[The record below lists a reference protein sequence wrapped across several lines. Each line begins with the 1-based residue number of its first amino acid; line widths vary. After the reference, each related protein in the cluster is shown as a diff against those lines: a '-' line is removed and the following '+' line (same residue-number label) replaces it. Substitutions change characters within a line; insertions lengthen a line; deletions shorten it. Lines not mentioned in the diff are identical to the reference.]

1 MKNADWRLKGCYF
14 IWYFELLKAKVR
26 NYSHFFYLIPIFFVS
41 LHRKVYI
48 CRVNNIYHRDIIEIL
63 LECGREGLR
72 IKNIARRIYNRH
84 ADFFVTDI
92 DYSEIRNSVG
102 RYLWEQ
108 SQRHESPFTHA
119 RYGTYAIKPDFAIQL
134 DLFLDNAI
142 RSEFRKEQAKAVPN
156 PHHIQLE
163 LF

>member
-1 MKNADWRLKGCYF
+1 M
-14 IWYFELLKAKVR
+14 
-26 NYSHFFYLIPIFFVS
+26 
-41 LHRKVYI
+41 
-48 CRVNNIYHRDIIEIL
+48 NNIYHRDIIEIL

-84 ADFFVTDI
+84 ADFFVTDL
-92 DYSEIRNSVG
+92 DYSEIRDNVG

-108 SQRHESPFTHA
+108 SRRNESPFLRT
-119 RYGTYAIKPDFAIQL
+119 RYGTYAIKADFAIQL
-134 DLFLDNAI
+134 DLFLDI
-142 RSEFRKEQAKAVPN
+142 SPRSESHREQSSPLTLGEGHH

>member
-1 MKNADWRLKGCYF
+1 M
-14 IWYFELLKAKVR
+14 
-26 NYSHFFYLIPIFFVS
+26 
-41 LHRKVYI
+41 
-48 CRVNNIYHRDIIEIL
+48 NNIYHRDIIEIL

-84 ADFFVTDI
+84 IDFFVSDV
-92 DYSEIRNSVG
+92 DYSDIRNNVG

-108 SQRHESPFTHA
+108 SRRNESPFLRT

-142 RSEFRKEQAKAVPN
+142 RAEVHKEPAKPMPN
-156 PHHIQLE
+156 LHHIQLE

>member
-1 MKNADWRLKGCYF
+1 MK
-14 IWYFELLKAKVR
+14 
-26 NYSHFFYLIPIFFVS
+26 
-41 LHRKVYI
+41 
-48 CRVNNIYHRDIIEIL
+48 NIYHRDIIEIL

-72 IKNIARRIYNRH
+72 IKNIARRIYNKH

-92 DYSEIRNSVG
+92 DYSEIRDSIG
-102 RYLWEQ
+102 YYLWEQ
-108 SQRHESPFTHA
+108 SRHSESPFLRTS
-119 RYGTYAIKPDFAIQL
+119 YGTYAMKADFAIQL

-142 RSEFRKEQAKAVPN
+142 RYEAHKEQAKPQPN